1 MNDSMYSEA
10 VKALARRAAACGAL
24 EAPDGAAAVSNLLC
38 GDRVRVE
45 IALRDGRVACAAHA
59 VRGCIPCRAAAAALD
74 AALPGLDAAAL
85 ETAREA
91 LRAMLGGAAPAFA
104 APWTALAHFRPVAK
118 HKSRHECVMLPFD
131 AAAAAFA
138 DAARRAAH

>member
-1 MNDSMYSEA
+1 MYSEA
-10 VKALARRAAACGAL
+10 VKALARRAAARGGL
-24 EAPDGAAAVSNLLC
+24 DAPDGAAAVSNPLC

-45 IALRDGRVACAAHA
+45 IALCGGRVARAAHA

-85 ETAREA
+85 EGARAA
-91 LRAMLGGAAPAFA
+91 LRAMLGGGAPAFA
-104 APWTALAHFRPVAK
+104 APWTDLAHFRPVAR
-118 HKSRHECVMLPFD
+118 HKSRHECVMLPFN

-138 DAARRAAH
+138 DAAQRAAH